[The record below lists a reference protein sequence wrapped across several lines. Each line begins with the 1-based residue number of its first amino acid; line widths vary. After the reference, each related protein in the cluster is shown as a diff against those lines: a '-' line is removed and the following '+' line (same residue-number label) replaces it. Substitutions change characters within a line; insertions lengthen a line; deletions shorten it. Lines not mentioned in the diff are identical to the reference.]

1 MLLTGIKA
9 SLRSWTDGGGQRLLL
24 FVLFVYTFIPFET
37 ASEGL
42 ALQIRSVGA
51 ILLMAYA
58 LLTAK
63 WSLDRSTLAI
73 AVLVLSMAVLAAIV
87 STSGRVFI
95 LGISVFL
102 GAVISCAIRDDIKFR
117 ANFLCALEL
126 LLVISSL
133 ALLVQVAIWKAT
145 GEIVHIHEFVFPLS
159 ESRVEDHFFF
169 ARMGGVFIEPG
180 TYANW
185 TCLFVVAYRLLSD
198 RPKHWL
204 MFLVGAAMVA
214 SVSAWGLAAGL
225 VILLVSAAG
234 ALRAAPLSGI
244 PLLAG
249 VGLAISWVLSSDVL
263 DFIETKSALE
273 SDSGDSKVVA
283 INEFVRI
290 FDSIL
295 LLGQGFAPD
304 FCRFCL
310 APQDAGVFIG
320 LSVVTG
326 VLFAVVAFSFF
337 YLGVFS
343 KAGLSGL
350 LVAAFVVVSK
360 VFYWDFILWV
370 LFFLAWHY
378 LRLAKSS

>member
-24 FVLFVYTFIPFET
+24 FILFVYTFIPFET

-51 ILLMAYA
+51 ILLMTYA

-63 WSLDRSTLAI
+63 WRLDRVTLAI
-73 AVLVLSMAVLAAIV
+73 VVLVLSMAVLAAIV

-102 GAVISCAIRDDIKFR
+102 GAVISCAIRDDVKFR
-117 ANFLCALEL
+117 SYFLCALEL

-133 ALLVQVAIWKAT
+133 ALLVQVAIWKVT

-159 ESRVEDHFFF
+159 ESRVEDQVFF

-185 TCLFVVAYRLLSD
+185 TCLFVIAYRLLAD

-204 MFLVGAAMVA
+204 MFLVGGAMVA
-214 SVSAWGLAAGL
+214 SLSAWGLAAGL

-234 ALRAAPLSGI
+234 ALRAGPLSGI
-244 PLLAG
+244 PLVAG
-249 VGLAISWVLSSDVL
+249 VGLAMSGVLSSDVL

-283 INEFVRI
+283 INEFIRI

-295 LLGQGFAPD
+295 FLGQGFAPD
-304 FCRFCL
+304 FCRACL
-310 APQDAGVFIG
+310 APQDVGVFVG
-320 LSVVTG
+320 LSVVFGIFFSG
-326 VLFAVVAFSFF
+326 VVFSFF
-337 YLGVFS
+337 YWGVFR
-343 KAGLSGL
+343 KLGFSGL
-350 LVAAFVVVSK
+350 LVAAFVVISK
-360 VFYWDFILWV
+360 VFYWDFILWI
-370 LFFLAWHY
+370 LFFLAW
-378 LRLAKSS
+378 RSCQVRAN